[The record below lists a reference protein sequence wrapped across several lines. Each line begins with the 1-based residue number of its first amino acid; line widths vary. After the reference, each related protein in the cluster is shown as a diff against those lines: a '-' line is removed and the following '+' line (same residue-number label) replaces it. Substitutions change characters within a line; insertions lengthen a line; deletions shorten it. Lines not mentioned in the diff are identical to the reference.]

1 MLGRSTAER
10 PQRSLQPARQCG
22 VALAAEH
29 HLRML
34 PSGIGQNK
42 VIETVREQLTGDVDA
57 EVRHVG
63 EVRQPLLTRR
73 MVLTE
78 DHFTLGPMLGA
89 PGADATLQRA
99 PQPMPIAM
107 APLHFFQHR
116 HGAHAGTG
124 HQQRQDVVLP

>member
-1 MLGRSTAER
+1 
-10 PQRSLQPARQCG
+10 
-22 VALAAEH
+22 
-29 HLRML
+29 ML
-34 PSGIGQNK
+34 PGGIGQDK

-78 DHFTLGPMLGA
+78 DHFALGPMLGA

-99 PQPMPIAM
+99 PQPMPIAIGM

-116 HGAHAGTG
+116 HRAHAGTG
-124 HQQRQDVVLP
+124 HQQRQDVALP